1 MERGGVG
8 LAGIAM
14 SESFDA
20 PPTAAETQAASFD
33 TPPTAAEQ
41 GVGFDSPP
49 TAAES
54 GPALAPPLA
63 EPPAQPQTDEEYAA
77 LMDPMAGTPLSVAA
91 FNAQRGIP
99 HEEVAKAMR
108 YGEALGV
115 DPESLMGDPKALAS
129 AKEEVDFRES
139 IKTLKEAPRLAA
151 LMAHNTALANVA
163 REDLPN
169 LSAIEAG
176 VMDVAHWYY
185 ARKAMGG
192 EETATSRLHDIDRML
207 SRYEK
212 EEHGLVAQAA
222 RLLPGAEAFGLAG
235 VGGALLAGPAA
246 AGGAVM
252 GPFILMYQSQ
262 KGELFKRIKDADTA
276 QAERDPTY
284 TPLTDKQIAGAAKDG
299 AIMGA
304 TIVTA
309 LGSVFQR
316 SLPFVSGALERLGV
330 NIVVEATE
338 DTAVKLAL
346 RRILETGAHTLSGT
360 MAMVGQ
366 AVSDDAT
373 VQKATTGDVDIGK
386 ATKAGVEVLKNTIGP
401 IALLSAAGPARAY
414 AKDLGRIRAAPV
426 EVGQLDRM
434 ADMVRSSKAASRA
447 PEQMKAIIRSLAE
460 DGADTAFV
468 GHEALKDPNVAKA
481 VAASAG
487 EHAVA
492 EAQATQG
499 AVPMPIEDYLVDVAP
514 EHHKNIREHVRLS
527 EDGASLAEAREIK
540 PDLDAAL
547 AAIPA
552 DQRAAVEKIARR
564 MEGGE
569 AGPDTL
575 GALMAARDYTLQSE
589 PDTPERAAKLQDIE
603 ARMRSV
609 AARGQGMPDTGKGTP
624 EEVAA
629 EMKKLEAE
637 MASGQGPAP
646 AAEPE
651 APQRP
656 VPPTIPENAFRRMAR
671 EATEGK
677 RLGDMRPDLHRRNA
691 ESNAKRALD
700 MGAEAVSGQ
709 VAGVKPTEAQ
719 SLDRLTRLAEAEQ
732 ARDYS
737 RALERTEREA
747 LEEGEKSRAF
757 LQRYATKEGLAEL
770 GKASPEMRDA
780 VSMLLSGFE
789 LAEGTSR
796 PEVARRLATMQ
807 WLANEEAQGYKPY
820 VPDSVLDKL
829 DRFVHWKEMT
839 PQEMRDL
846 RNSVESIVRQAELKN
861 TILSDQGRRDFRESK
876 KEVIEGVLANRL
888 REIPVFQKGD
898 VVPLAEQVAGMG
910 RALESVVLKPEEIV
924 RRLDG
929 GKVDG
934 PVGRYFWHPL
944 SEAFNRALAL
954 GEKWVAPIKDAIE
967 AVPKETRR
975 KWKTETFEI
984 AGRERTMEQAIAVAL
999 NQGNASNAFK
1009 TLEGLRNGSALGL
1022 TDWTQG
1028 TVDAFL
1034 AHVNRD
1040 GWNFAQSIWD
1050 NFDTQWDTIAKHDE
1064 YFSGILPEKLVHR
1077 GFDLWFDEKGNTVPS
1092 GTEGAEKVHF
1102 RGGYYPI
1109 IYEAQFNW
1117 MNFKA
1122 REGELMSPN
1131 YRSAS
1136 VATSRTQSRIESYA
1150 RPVQLTLDGLPGI
1163 VREFAKDVAMREAL
1177 MSTHKLINDPDV
1189 VNALNRS
1196 IGEGNRR
1203 VLQSTVLNAANDMV
1217 LPSNPVQWLLQK
1229 ANRLRG
1235 GATASIFSWNIA
1247 QTTQNLA
1254 GVTQIG
1260 KHVPEQFIREALRA
1274 MILNPTG
1281 TIDFA
1286 RMASGE
1292 MATRSGNI
1300 NAEMADAHK
1309 MIQNDAVAI
1318 SHLNNLI
1325 APAKEIAQLG
1335 LEVFQSTDSLVSNL
1349 AWRSSYE
1356 HAIAPKEKGGLGY
1369 GHETAVRQAERTL
1382 RLSIASGRIID
1393 LPAFL
1398 QHPVTKLL
1406 APFSGWSATQLN
1418 DYLGTV
1424 HDARVLFRDEEY
1436 WRGVRKLASA
1446 HVWVAAGGIAGSLLS
1461 FKGPKDVKKD
1471 GIDVGDHMRW
1481 LAIEGL
1487 LAPLWYTPYLGS
1499 PMKTTIAEGEPLR
1512 RSLFAPVIARPFET
1526 VFQKVGQIRS
1536 KKNVKTEDWEK
1547 FGLGMLEAAA
1557 MAGGLPV
1564 VQPKATGGYLLDPK
1578 SPKDNLLQIG
1588 LGVAAGKSAPGKL
1601 IELTK

>member
-1 MERGGVG
+1 
-8 LAGIAM
+8 LPADFD
-14 SESFDA
+14 FDA
-20 PPTAAETQAASFD
+20 LPDAP
-33 TPPTAAEQ
+33 TPPSATPRAA
-41 GVGFDSPP
+41 GGFDFDALPDAPEPVAPAAPSP
-49 TAAES
+49 
-54 GPALAPPLA
+54 A

-77 LMDPMAGTPLSVAA
+77 LMDPMSGAPLSVAA

-108 YGEALGV
+108 YGEALGL
-115 DPESLMGDPKALAS
+115 DPESLMDDPKTLAA

-176 VMDVAHWYY
+176 VMDVVKWYY

-207 SRYEK
+207 SRYDK
-212 EEHGLVAQAA
+212 EEHGLVAQTA

-284 TPLTDKQIAGAAKDG
+284 TPLTDKQIAGAARDG

-338 DTAVKLAL
+338 DTAVKAAL
-346 RRILETGAHTLSGT
+346 RRILDTGAHTLSGT

-386 ATKAGVEVLKNTIGP
+386 ATKAGVEVLKSTIGP

-447 PEQMKAIIRSLAE
+447 PEQMKAIIRDLAE
-460 DGADTAFV
+460 DGQDTVFV
-468 GHEALKDPNVAKA
+468 NHEALKDPNVAKA
-481 VAASAG
+481 VAASVG

-527 EDGASLAEAREIK
+527 EEGASLAEARELK

-547 AAIPA
+547 AAVPE

-569 AGPDTL
+569 AAPDTM
-575 GALMAARDYTLQSE
+575 GALMAARDYALQTE
-589 PDTPERAAKLQDIE
+589 PDTPERTAKLADME
-603 ARMRSV
+603 KRMRAV
-609 AARGQGMPDTGKGTP
+609 ASRGQGMPGLGRIATP

-629 EMKKLEAE
+629 GMKELETATPP
-637 MASGQGPAP
+637 GQKPVAAP
-646 AAEPE
+646 AAAPE
-651 APQRP
+651 APPRP
-656 VPPTIPENAFRRMAR
+656 AKPPIPERAFRAMAR

-677 RLGDMRPDLHRRNA
+677 RLGDLRPDLHRRNA

-719 SLDRLTRLAEAEQ
+719 SISRLTRLAEAEQ

-737 RALERTEREA
+737 RALERTERDA
-747 LEEGEKSRAF
+747 LEEGEKNRAF
-757 LQRYATKEGLAEL
+757 LQRYTTKQGLAEL

-789 LAEGTSR
+789 LGQGASRAEVG
-796 PEVARRLATMQ
+796 RRLATMQ

-861 TILSDQGRRDFRESK
+861 TILEIQGRRDFREAK
-876 KEVIEGVLANRL
+876 AEVIAGILANRL
-888 REIPVFQKGD
+888 REIPIFQKGD

-1064 YFSGILPEKLVHR
+1064 YFSGVMPEKLVHR

-1203 VLQSTVLNAANDMV
+1203 VLQSTVLSAANDMV

-1300 NAEMADAHK
+1300 NAEMADAHR

-1349 AWRSSYE
+1349 AWRSAYE
-1356 HAIAPKEKGGLGY
+1356 HGIAPKEKGGLGY
-1369 GHETAVRQAERTL
+1369 SHETAVRHAERTL

-1424 HDARVLFRDEEY
+1424 HDARVSSAMTNTGRESGS
-1436 WRGVRKLASA
+1436 WPRRTSGSPRAASRARSSRTRGRRTSRRTASTSA
-1446 HVWVAAGGIAGSLLS
+1446 IPCAGSPSKGFSRLS
-1461 FKGPKDVKKD
+1461 GTRP
-1471 GIDVGDHMRW
+1471 I
-1481 LAIEGL
+1481 
-1487 LAPLWYTPYLGS
+1487 S
-1499 PMKTTIAEGEPLR
+1499 
-1512 RSLFAPVIARPFET
+1512 AR
-1526 VFQKVGQIRS
+1526 Q
-1536 KKNVKTEDWEK
+1536 
-1547 FGLGMLEAAA
+1547 
-1557 MAGGLPV
+1557 
-1564 VQPKATGGYLLDPK
+1564 
-1578 SPKDNLLQIG
+1578 
-1588 LGVAAGKSAPGKL
+1588 
-1601 IELTK
+1601 